1 MGRNSVDATKASL
14 IRAVRA
20 LRTSLLA
27 CGWCLRG
34 RLTAA
39 WTADLV
45 LALTVEVAGLA
56 VALSV
61 ELVAFVP
68 ALTGDFAFCFGL
80 AVGLCVLAEAE
91 VLGAASCLPADRAA
105 AGSAIISRKTRTTM
119 QPEASRATGVGEET
133 AFISLL

>member
-1 MGRNSVDATKASL
+1 L
-14 IRAVRA
+14 P
-20 LRTSLLA
+20 
-27 CGWCLRG
+27 
-34 RLTAA
+34 
-39 WTADLV
+39 
-45 LALTVEVAGLA
+45 
-56 VALSV
+56 V

-80 AVGLCVLAEAE
+80 AVGLCVFAEAAPA
-91 VLGAASCLPADRAA
+91 GAASCLPADRAA